1 MRKDNKDMPTYK
13 VGDIVR
19 FDCCGPDMTS
29 CDSGKVIHVD
39 DDHVIVHVT
48 CLTLDRAAGLNRNAV
63 PYEEVEKITGLS
75 IDSIKE
81 DPYDRFIDMMD
92 PDSCEPYDVFGQSDE
107 DEYEPQD
114 DDTITLN
121 IDCEVF
127 LGYSHHG
134 SVCADGKGTVDLS
147 YREVK
152 SLVALIKEKGTSDI
166 NELGLKEI
174 YPEIYKKLD
183 EAYYK
188 MSYDAVERHWIWEGF
203 HEGCYE
209 FDTEELIEHCERE
222 CGFVFAPNED
232 DYKDED
238 GNLDE
243 LLYEEDKLEAFF
255 GDWLEAY
262 TETLDNDQLKDF
274 FYEHLN
280 ASVCMDEEVQYEVQI
295 PEAIIAMAEDN
306 E

>member
-48 CLTLDRAAGLNRNAV
+48 CLTLDRAADLNRNAV
-63 PYEEVEKITGLS
+63 PYEEVEKIIGLS

-81 DPYDRFIDMMD
+81 APYDRFIDMMD

-127 LGYSHHG
+127 LGYSHL
-134 SVCADGKGTVDLS
+134 T
-147 YREVK
+147 
-152 SLVALIKEKGTSDI
+152 
-166 NELGLKEI
+166 I
-174 YPEIYKKLD
+174 Y
-183 EAYYK
+183 
-188 MSYDAVERHWIWEGF
+188 
-203 HEGCYE
+203 
-209 FDTEELIEHCERE
+209 
-222 CGFVFAPNED
+222 
-232 DYKDED
+232 
-238 GNLDE
+238 
-243 LLYEEDKLEAFF
+243 
-255 GDWLEAY
+255 
-262 TETLDNDQLKDF
+262 
-274 FYEHLN
+274 
-280 ASVCMDEEVQYEVQI
+280 
-295 PEAIIAMAEDN
+295 
-306 E
+306 

>member
-1 MRKDNKDMPTYK
+1 
-13 VGDIVR
+13 
-19 FDCCGPDMTS
+19 
-29 CDSGKVIHVD
+29 
-39 DDHVIVHVT
+39 
-48 CLTLDRAAGLNRNAV
+48 
-63 PYEEVEKITGLS
+63 
-75 IDSIKE
+75 
-81 DPYDRFIDMMD
+81 MD
-92 PDSCEPYDVFGQSDE
+92 
-107 DEYEPQD
+107 
-114 DDTITLN
+114 

-232 DYKDED
+232 DYRDED

-262 TETLDNDQLKDF
+262 TDTLDNDQLKDF